1 MLTAVSPAQNVASA
15 TEVSPKLCRAK
26 TFHFFTASRVHQA
39 ACNISI
45 FLPHSWYMG
54 LYKPEDFPSGH
65 WVIVSCFC
73 LFFNFPQLAPPC
85 LLETDSTPSFSG
97 FFCLFVCFHHSGLNF
112 CSRGLQLYV
121 IFHPGHICLAEPRV
135 VTNTFLQF
143 SHLRLGADRDIVRL
157 LCFLSPD
164 FLLSEITSCSFLS
177 HYAIFCF
184 SSFSFILEICTVLCL
199 SLFALP
205 IWCSTA
211 SSSVSSEQSLL
222 N

>member
-1 MLTAVSPAQNVASA
+1 MEAQRDEKRDRVAVSPCILHLPLNFWVYWSF
-15 TEVSPKLCRAK
+15 PCYNWKLG
-26 TFHFFTASRVHQA
+26 SDA
-39 ACNISI
+39 AEIFSYSQIKNEENYIIQIYQIENI
-45 FLPHSWYMG
+45 LT
-54 LYKPEDFPSGH
+54 L
-65 WVIVSCFC
+65 SCWFV
-73 LFFNFPQLAPPC
+73 
-85 LLETDSTPSFSG
+85 
-97 FFCLFVCFHHSGLNF
+97 CLFVCFHHSGLNF

-184 SSFSFILEICTVLCL
+184 SSFSFVLEICTVLCL